1 MEGRCRTQAFIAS
14 QLQNKVQF
22 AGEMVATKVENRM
35 QDLFQKYVDDVS
47 KLRDAFHEELAA
59 RGQELSKAMDIY
71 AQLSEAALASIMEK
85 VSARG
90 VEVEAAAAA
99 RLNQFRGLP
108 ANGGLNDGPLA
119 PTNADQVKIET
130 AAERAVAASLE
141 LERAVAASLDLEN
154 DADRK
159 LRPGRPMTLIKS
171 DPASESTE
179 TRLPPERGE
188 AGRRGPPASGGRGP
202 SGAMLP
208 QPEPTTASSRTPYEP
223 IGGAP
228 T

>member
-1 MEGRCRTQAFIAS
+1 
-14 QLQNKVQF
+14 
-22 AGEMVATKVENRM
+22 M
-35 QDLFQKYVDDVS
+35 QDLFQNYVDDVS
-47 KLRDAFHEELAA
+47 TLRDAFHEELAA
-59 RGQELSKAMDIY
+59 QGQELSKAMDIY
-71 AQLSEAALASIMEK
+71 VQRSEAALASIMEK

-108 ANGGLNDGPLA
+108 ANGGLPDVNDGPLA

-159 LRPGRPMTLIKS
+159 LRPGGPMTLIKS
-171 DPASESTE
+171 DRASESIE
-179 TRLPPERGE
+179 TRLPPEQGE
-188 AGRRGPPASGGRGP
+188 AGRRSPPASGGRGP

-223 IGGAP
+223 IGRAP